1 MDVCS
6 TWLTFFLRATKFGGP
21 LSLAERKLTVHLL
34 YVDESGSVTDA
45 SQRYFVLAGVSVFE
59 RTTHWIEL
67 ALDKIARKADP
78 ITPDDRELHGSPM
91 RSGKGFWRQFDLAT
105 REGLIK
111 EVLNAGVMQQQK
123 GVRLFA
129 CVVEKSAIAGRDP
142 VELCFEQIAMSFD
155 LFLQRCHTRHQD
167 TQRGMM
173 LFDESSTEKQLQKLA
188 REFKHNGHTFGK
200 TRNYAE
206 VPVFLDSR
214 ASRLI
219 QLADVVAYSIF
230 RHFEHADSQYWDI
243 LKDRFDVDDGVKHGF
258 MLCDTAHPLS
268 SFHCTKGKSSR

>member
-1 MDVCS
+1 MVAR
-6 TWLTFFLRATKFGGP
+6 FFVEGKA
-21 LSLAERKLTVHLL
+21 TVHLL

-67 ALDKIARKADP
+67 ALDQIAKKADP
-78 ITPDDRELHGSPM
+78 IAFDDRELHGSPM

-105 REGLIK
+105 REGFIK
-111 EVLNAGVMQQQK
+111 EALNAGVMQQQK

-129 CVVEKSAIAGRDP
+129 CVVEKSAITGREP
-142 VELCFEQIAMSFD
+142 VELCFEQLARRFD
-155 LFLQRCHTRHQD
+155 LFLQRCHTKHHD
-167 TQRGMM
+167 PQRGMM
-173 LFDESSTEKQLQKLA
+173 LFDESSTEKRLQTLA

-219 QLADVVAYSIF
+219 QLADLVAYSIF

-243 LKDRFDVDDGVKHGF
+243 LKDRFDIEDGVKHGF
-258 MLCDTAHPLS
+258 MLCDTAHPLR
-268 SFHCTKGKSSR
+268 FQRCQR